1 MSKRCVSLFFAIFLL
16 VSFLLGCYCELYICF
31 SDHHHHHH
39 YDCKYDVDHNKYCNN
54 KDSLMEFKEQS
65 VPVYLSRNIISEP
78 QFEYL

>member
-1 MSKRCVSLFFAIFLL
+1 MSKRCISLFFSIFLL
-16 VSFLLGCYCELYICF
+16 ASFLLGCYCDLYICF

-39 YDCKYDVDHNKYCNN
+39 HDCKYDIEQNRYCAN
-54 KDSLMEFKEQS
+54 KDFLMEFKEQS